1 MTSEK
6 PGAQVAVAPNAEEAR
21 TQPPERAGQSS
32 VPVET
37 ARTYTLVILIDEK
50 PGAVDR
56 VVGLLRRR
64 RANMQSLTIGHSEQ
78 TDVTRITA
86 VTTDS
91 DVAVGQLVEQLRKVI
106 DVREVS
112 NLSSGQIVERAL
124 ALINVTNSPQ
134 HASEVIELAR
144 QHGAYIADITTAS
157 ITLEVAG
164 STAQVEALVNLLQ
177 PFGIRAVARTGSVAL
192 PRDTEES
199 RA

>member
-1 MTSEK
+1 MTSET
-6 PGAQVAVAPNAEEAR
+6 PGTQVAVATNAAEAR

-32 VPVET
+32 VPVEA
-37 ARTYTLVILIDEK
+37 ARAYTLLILIDEK

-64 RANMQSLTIGHSEQ
+64 RANMQSLTISHSEQ
-78 TDVTRITA
+78 AEVTRITA

-124 ALINVTNSPQ
+124 ALIQVNSDQQ
-134 HASEVIELAR
+134 HASEIIGLAR
-144 QHGAYIADITTAS
+144 QHGAYIADIAATS
-157 ITLEVAG
+157 ITLEATG
-164 STAQVEALVNLLQ
+164 STAQVETLVNLLQ

-192 PRDTEES
+192 PRGTEES
-199 RA
+199 EA